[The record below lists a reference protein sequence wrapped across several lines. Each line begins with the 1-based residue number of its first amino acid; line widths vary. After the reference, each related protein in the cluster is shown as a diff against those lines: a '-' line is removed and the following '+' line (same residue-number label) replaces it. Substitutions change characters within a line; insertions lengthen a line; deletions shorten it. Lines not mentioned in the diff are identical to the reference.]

1 MSRKLSAD
9 FMSDLLSITG
19 SIREILD
26 LVKADHTLEFNIRDN
41 YVNIYYR
48 GGNVLKIT
56 EKAPHTYEFWFD
68 HNYQKSRTPVEIIN
82 LQTHLKNRDWLNF
95 FPYAKQAMDFYFAD
109 KQSEEREFAQL
120 VVRDNNYSGVSNGTD
135 YFIIDY
141 EYDNHNGAR
150 FDLVAV
156 EWPSTASHRK
166 MPHKHKPKLVVMEMK
181 YGDGA
186 LKGTAGMVKHV
197 KDFITF
203 LANAGQVISFKQE
216 MADLFKQKRELG
228 LVKFGVNGNNN
239 HIEEFYEEIEMVFL
253 IANHDPESTVL
264 KEVLLAVNTLYPS
277 FNVKVLASN
286 FLGYALYIHQVS
298 TLNPDTL

>member
-1 MSRKLSAD
+1 
-9 FMSDLLSITG
+9 MSDLVSITG
-19 SIREILD
+19 SLKEILD

-48 GGNVLKIT
+48 GGNILRIT
-56 EKAPHTYEFWFD
+56 EKGQHTYEFWFN
-68 HNYQKSRTPVEIIN
+68 HNYQKSRPPIEIVN
-82 LQTHLKNRDWLNF
+82 LQTHLQNKDWLRF
-95 FPYAKQAMDFYFAD
+95 FPFAKQAMDFYFAD

-141 EYDNHNGAR
+141 EYDNHNGAQ

-156 EWPSTASHRK
+156 EWPSDAQHRK
-166 MPHKHKPKLVVMEMK
+166 MPHKHKPKLVVIEMK

-197 KDFITF
+197 KDFVAF
-203 LANAGQVISFKQE
+203 LDSDGQVISFKQE

-239 HIEEFYEEIEMVFL
+239 SIEEFYEEIEMVFL
-253 IANHDPESTVL
+253 IANHDPESKVL
-264 KEVLLAVNTLYPS
+264 REVLLEVNKLYPK
-277 FNVKVLASN
+277 FIVKVLTSN
-286 FLGYALYIHQVS
+286 FLGYGLFNHTIRTLISDAL
-298 TLNPDTL
+298 